1 MTLFQKNSIV
11 EYTVETSKWEDLTF
25 LKVKKITSSST
36 LIDIGVFIVNGRE
49 QGKESMTTS
58 SLGET
63 CKTDMSKETT
73 RFSER

>member
-1 MTLFQKNSIV
+1 MTLCQKNSIV
-11 EYTVETSKWEDLTF
+11 EYTVEMSKWEDLTF

-49 QGKESMTTS
+49 QGKESMTS

-73 RFSER
+73 RFSEC